1 MKRILKRKHM
11 LLKFSNRVKKNSS
24 LAVYNLKEEY
34 FIRLQ
39 VNMSAKVQY
48 IFNYTQLVHTYNIYT
63 YIH

>member
-11 LLKFSNRVKKNSS
+11 LLKFSNRVPTNSS

-39 VNMSAKVQY
+39 VKMSAKVQY
-48 IFNYTQLVHTYNIYT
+48 ILNYTQLVHTYNSYT